1 MRKFYIRKTLNAS
14 AFQMS
19 AVRTKF
25 VEMLPVVHEHIIKL
39 LIMPN
44 VLPEEHWKGEIA
56 TAVNSVSKMK
66 GRGYPTA
73 KMLFQWS
80 YLDYEDELDNPGKL
94 RKMLEGIHEEYSDL
108 PMLDIEFAT
117 LQQKVKVI
125 MHDYLEWL
133 CQLLPIDGYVKPSLC
148 KNKITEILEKE
159 R

>member
-1 MRKFYIRKTLNAS
+1 MRKFHIKKSLNAS
-14 AFQMS
+14 AFQLS
-19 AVRTKF
+19 TVRTKF
-25 VEMLPVVHEHIIKL
+25 VEMLPHIHEHIIKL
-39 LIMPN
+39 IMMPN

-56 TAVNSVSKMK
+56 TAVNNISKIK

-80 YLDYEDELDNPGKL
+80 YLDYEDELDNLGKL
-94 RKMLEGIHEEYSDL
+94 KKMLEGIQEEYSDL
-108 PMLDIEFAT
+108 QMIDIDIHT
-117 LQQKVKVI
+117 LQQKVKII

-148 KNKITEILEKE
+148 KNKLTEILENI